1 MLVDLGFLW
10 LDKKPVR
17 FENTK
22 RANAHDKEGHIL
34 RAWLFA
40 PADDPK
46 KAAKALAS
54 GADVVV
60 LDLEDA
66 VLPDKKEAARQAL
79 AGLLAERS
87 STDPRVFVRVNAP
100 GSKDFLRDLTSLKAL
115 NPDGIMV
122 PKAERPEFLE
132 PLWATGRN
140 IVLLIE
146 TALGLERAPDL
157 ARALPGLLERLAFGY
172 LDFVAD
178 IGANWTITGEALLY
192 ARSRI
197 VLASRIGSLEPPLD
211 GVYPTLDDASGLE
224 EECRAAK
231 VLGFGGKMIVHPK
244 HIAAV
249 QGAFAPT
256 QEELDRA
263 RGILEA
269 FEAATKSGQGALV
282 YQGRFVDRPVVLWAE
297 RVLRLSG
304 KS

>member
-1 MLVDLGFLW
+1 M
-10 LDKKPVR
+10 
-17 FENTK
+17 
-22 RANAHDKEGHIL
+22 

-66 VLPDKKEAARQAL
+66 VLPDQKEAARQAL

-178 IGANWTITGEALLY
+178 VGANWTITGEALLY

>member
-1 MLVDLGFLW
+1 
-10 LDKKPVR
+10 
-17 FENTK
+17 
-22 RANAHDKEGHIL
+22 
-34 RAWLFA
+34 LFA

-66 VLPDKKEAARQAL
+66 VLPDQKEAARQSL
-79 AGLLAERS
+79 AGLLAERP
-87 STDPRVFVRVNAP
+87 STNPRVFVRVNAP
-100 GSKDFLRDLTSLKAL
+100 GTKAFLQDLQMLKAL

-122 PKAERPEFLE
+122 PKAERPESLE
-132 PLWATGRN
+132 PLWTIGRN
-140 IVLLIE
+140 VVLLIE
-146 TALGLERAPDL
+146 TALGLDRAPEL
-157 ARALPGLLERLAFGY
+157 ARALSGLLERLAFGY

-178 IGANWTITGEALLY
+178 IGACWTLTGEALLY

-211 GVYPTLDDASGLE
+211 GVYPTLDDAGGLK

-231 VLGFGGKMIVHPK
+231 VLGFGGKMIIHPK
-244 HIAAV
+244 HISAV
-249 QGAFAPT
+249 QEAFAPT

-263 RGILEA
+263 RGILGA
-269 FEAATKSGQGALV
+269 FEAATKSGQGVLV

-304 KS
+304 ES

>member
-1 MLVDLGFLW
+1 M
-10 LDKKPVR
+10 
-17 FENTK
+17 
-22 RANAHDKEGHIL
+22 
-34 RAWLFA
+34 RAWLFT

-66 VLPDKKEAARQAL
+66 VLPDKKESARQAL
-79 AGLLAERS
+79 AGLLAERRS
-87 STDPRVFVRVNAP
+87 SKTRVFIRVNTL
-100 GSKDFLRDLTSLKAL
+100 GSKDFLADLTSLKVL

-122 PKAERPEFLE
+122 PKSERPESLE
-132 PLWATGRN
+132 PLWAIGRN
-140 IVLLIE
+140 VVLLIE
-146 TALGLERAPDL
+146 TALGVERAPEL

-178 IGANWTITGEALLY
+178 IGVSWTITGEALLY

-211 GVYPTLDDASGLE
+211 GVYPTLDDAGGLK

-231 VLGFGGKMIVHPK
+231 ILGFGGKMIIHPK

-249 QGAFAPT
+249 QEAFAPT

-269 FEAATKSGQGALV
+269 FEAATKDGQGVLV

-304 KS
+304 ES

>member
-1 MLVDLGFLW
+1 
-10 LDKKPVR
+10 
-17 FENTK
+17 
-22 RANAHDKEGHIL
+22 
-34 RAWLFA
+34 
-40 PADDPK
+40 
-46 KAAKALAS
+46 
-54 GADVVV
+54 
-60 LDLEDA
+60 
-66 VLPDKKEAARQAL
+66 
-79 AGLLAERS
+79 
-87 STDPRVFVRVNAP
+87 VFIRVNAP

-115 NPDGIMV
+115 NPDGVMV
-122 PKAERPEFLE
+122 PKAERPELLE
-132 PLWATGRN
+132 LLWATGRN
-140 IVLLIE
+140 VVLLIE

-211 GVYPTLDDASGLE
+211 GVYPTLDDAGGLE

-269 FEAATKSGQGALV
+269 FEAASKSGQGVLV
-282 YQGRFVDRPVVLWAE
+282 HQGRFVDRPVVLWAE

-304 KS
+304 KL